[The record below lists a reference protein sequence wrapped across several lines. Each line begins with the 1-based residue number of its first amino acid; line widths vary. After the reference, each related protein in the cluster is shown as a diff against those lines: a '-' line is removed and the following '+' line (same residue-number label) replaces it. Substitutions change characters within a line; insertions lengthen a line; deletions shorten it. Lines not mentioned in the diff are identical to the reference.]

1 MLSKNINLIRFR
13 IIIWFVC
20 SYLRYKGLI
29 FLVFSQWYFH
39 QPLFVCAIHF
49 TPKKNFA
56 CVRSKPHKVY
66 HSVSSPSHHPLTR
79 SPSHLS
85 PGKSFTFS
93 TVWVPRGRNPPSE
106 ALSFPSEWEEAVFN
120 GSERL
125 AWQQMGV
132 QLAQLSLLEL
142 EAILLPT
149 ATCTAGLMPPQH
161 LAKPLHVMIRVQDGR
176 QRDVLLHL
184 SDQRREEEA
193 NGSICGHLF

>member
-1 MLSKNINLIRFR
+1 MLSKNVNFFRFR

-20 SYLRYKGLI
+20 SSLRYKWLFLFFLNI
-29 FLVFSQWYFH
+29 FTN
-39 QPLFVCAIHF
+39 HF
-49 TPKKNFA
+49 LYAPFILHLKNFA
-56 CVRSKPHKVY
+56 CVRSKPHKIY
-66 HSVSSPSHHPLTR
+66 HSVSSPPHHPLTR

-142 EAILLPT
+142 EAMRLPT
-149 ATCTAGLMPPQH
+149 ATCPAGLMPPQH

>member
-1 MLSKNINLIRFR
+1 MMKEFSFLAELSLKYVCAVLFKN
-13 IIIWFVC
+13 FVC
-20 SYLRYKGLI
+20 MC
-29 FLVFSQWYFH
+29 
-39 QPLFVCAIHF
+39 VCAV
-49 TPKKNFA
+49 NFK
-56 CVRSKPHKVY
+56 RSTTVYLHLPSSLNQEPITLVAREVFHKP
-66 HSVSSPSHHPLTR
+66 
-79 SPSHLS
+79 
-85 PGKSFTFS
+85 FF
-93 TVWVPRGRNPPSE
+93 TVWVPRGRNPLSE

-149 ATCTAGLMPPQH
+149 ATCPTGLMPPQH

-184 SDQRREEEA
+184 SHQRREEEA